1 MSYSIIKYPNDVL
14 TTSTIPFDFS
24 NPPTNPHDLVHEMLT
39 TMINSKGI
47 GLSANQLGLPYRVF
61 VMRGDEYNFACF
73 NPKIVSKSDETNT
86 MEEGCLSFP
95 GLIVKVPRANTV
107 RLRFQTQS
115 GGTDTK
121 TFDGLSARVV
131 QHEMDHLN
139 GELFFNKAHRY
150 HREKALKGYNYGRA

>member
-1 MSYSIIKYPNDVL
+1 MYSIVKYPNDAL
-14 TTSTIPFDFS
+14 TTPTVEFDFS

-39 TMINSKGI
+39 IMNDSKGV

-61 VMRGDEYNFACF
+61 VMRGNEYNFACF
-73 NPKIVSKSDETNT
+73 NPKIVSMSDDTSLLD
-86 MEEGCLSFP
+86 EGCLSFP
-95 GLIVKVPRANTV
+95 GLVVKIARSKTA
-107 RLRFQTQS
+107 RLRFQTAS

-139 GELFFNKAHRY
+139 GILFYNNAHRY
-150 HREKALKGYNYGRA
+150 HRDKALKRYNYGKAY